1 VEDVAAVKWAAVERT
16 AVERTAVERTAA
28 QSAGVESIQ
37 QAHIRAVERQLAAYA
52 EEDRQLSDRLSARAR
67 RRAGSSVVYSLRLD
81 PDELAALERRA
92 AVLGLKPSVLARN
105 LVRMGLQ
112 NGWRSDRPAED
123 GW

>member
-1 VEDVAAVKWAAVERT
+1 M
-16 AVERTAVERTAA
+16 ERTAVERTAA